1 VTHPLRLL
9 VVSHPAVLPVNQLV
23 YAELA
28 ERGWQVDLIVPDRWG
43 HEYGE
48 ITPTPLPALA
58 GGYHPLPVVLSGREQ
73 RHVYR
78 IRLGRVLRQ
87 LRPDV
92 LFLEQEPFSVSAL
105 QWGLA
110 AERAGI
116 PFGVQADEN
125 LDRRLPAPVRA
136 WRSWVLGHAAFV
148 AARSDR
154 AAELVRQ
161 WGATGDVRLIPHH
174 VPEWPVTERSASK
187 SFRVGYAGR
196 LVEEKGLD
204 VLVGAVRR
212 LGTGTEL
219 VVAGAGPLREWLEAE
234 DLGGARLELRSGLDH
249 SAMSDAYASM
259 DVLVLPSRTTKTWAE
274 QFGRVLIEALWC
286 GVPVVGSDSGEI
298 PWVIETT
305 GGGCVVPEGD
315 ADALASA
322 LAELRDDPVRR
333 RDLAARGRRVVEAT
347 FSVPAVTGALD
358 GVLREA
364 AGDRR
369 PRVALVAHGVHD
381 NGGMERA
388 CAELIRHAHDE
399 FAFTVVAAELEPAL
413 RSLVERWV
421 RIRVPMRPIPLKFV
435 TFFARAGLAVRGLD
449 VDLVHTIGAIVPNRV
464 DVAGV
469 HFCHAGHRASAGH
482 LAPVGA
488 PWSRR
493 LNTGIARA
501 LALTAERWCYRRA
514 RLRAFAAV
522 SGGVADELRF
532 LYQGLPVTVTP
543 NGIDLDRFRPDPAE
557 RDRTRAQ
564 RGVSAGQTVALFV
577 GGDWDRKGLGLAIDA
592 VAKSRAHGRDVL
604 LWVVG
609 PGDEARFQ
617 ARADALGAGNAVVF
631 FGRRTDTERF
641 YRAADVFVL
650 PSEYETFS
658 IVCFEAAACGL
669 PVVAPPL
676 HGVSDLI
683 GDGEAGTVVERDAD
697 SVAAALV
704 TLADPA
710 TRAPLGEEARR
721 RAERYT
727 WERSATSVLDLY
739 RSLLPQGG
747 T

>member
-1 VTHPLRLL
+1 MTRPTRLL

-23 YAELA
+23 CAELA
-28 ERGWQVDLIVPDRWG
+28 GRGWHVDLVVPDRWG

-48 ITPTPLPALA
+48 ITPAPLPALA
-58 GGYHPLPVVLSGREQ
+58 DGFHPMPVVLSGREQ
-73 RHVYR
+73 RHAYR
-78 IRLGRVLRQ
+78 IRPGRLLRQ

-92 LFLEQEPFSVSAL
+92 VFLEQEPFSVSAL
-105 QWGLA
+105 QWGLT

-125 LDRRLPAPVRA
+125 LDRLLPAPVRA

-161 WGATGDVRLIPHH
+161 WGATGDVRLVPHH
-174 VPEWPVTERSASK
+174 VPEWPVGERTTGRT
-187 SFRVGYAGR
+187 FRVGYAGR

-204 VLVGAVRR
+204 VLVAAVRR
-212 LGTGTEL
+212 LGAGTEL
-219 VVAGAGPLREWLEAE
+219 VVAGDGPLRGWLETE
-234 DLGGARLELRSGLDH
+234 DLAGAKLDLRNGLDH
-249 SAMSDAYASM
+249 SAMAEAYASM
-259 DVLVLPSRTTKTWAE
+259 DVLVLPSRTTETWTE
-274 QFGRVLIEALWC
+274 QFGRVLVEALWC

-298 PWVIETT
+298 PWVIRTT

-315 ADALASA
+315 AGALASV
-322 LAELRDDPVRR
+322 LAELRDDPGRR
-333 RDLAARGRRVVEAT
+333 RALAEHGRRVVEET
-347 FSVPAVTGALD
+347 FSVPAVTGVFD

-364 AGDRR
+364 AGDGR

-381 NGGMERA
+381 DGGMERA

-399 FAFTVVAAELEPAL
+399 FSFTVVSAELDPAL
-413 RSLVERWV
+413 RSLVDRWV

-435 TFFARAGLAVRGLD
+435 AFFLRAGLALRRLD
-449 VDLVHTIGAIVPNRV
+449 VDLVHTVGAIVPNRV
-464 DVAGV
+464 DVAAV
-469 HFCHAGHRASAGH
+469 HFCHAGHRASTGH

-488 PWSRR
+488 RPSRR
-493 LNTGIARA
+493 LNTTIARA
-501 LALTAERWCYRRA
+501 LAVMAERWCYRPA
-514 RLRAFAAV
+514 RLRSFAAV
-522 SGGVADELRF
+522 SGGVAEELRSH
-532 LYQGLPVTVTP
+532 YPGVPVALTP
-543 NGIDLDRFRPDPAE
+543 NGIDLDRFRPDAAE

-564 RGVSAGQTVALFV
+564 YDVPPGQVVALFV
-577 GGDWDRKGLGLAIDA
+577 GGDWNRKGLDLAIDA
-592 VAKSRAHGRDVL
+592 IAKSRADGTEVL

-617 ARADALGAGNAVVF
+617 ARADALGVGDAVVF
-631 FGRRTDTERF
+631 FGRRSDTERF

-658 IVCFEAAACGL
+658 IVCFEAAASGL

-683 GDGEAGTVVERDAD
+683 GDGAAGTVVERNAD

-704 TLADPA
+704 ALADPA
-710 TRAPLGEEARR
+710 TRARLGTEARR
-721 RAERYT
+721 RAQQYT
-727 WERSATSVLDLY
+727 WEGSARSVLGLY
-739 RSLLPQGG
+739 RSLLPQEAA
-747 T
+747 